1 MFTSNNV
8 YNEVLSNLFNGFG
21 DLFKAVSP
29 NEKETKGARIYT
41 DIQEFCDRYEL
52 DMELPGFSKDE
63 IKIELKNGYLNVIA
77 KHEVKTEDNAEER
90 TFISRERYTGTR
102 SRSLYLGNYVQKEQ
116 IRASFNNG
124 ILKLTIPKDA
134 LVPKDSEETSISI
147 DD

>member
-1 MFTSNNV
+1 
-8 YNEVLSNLFNGFG
+8 
-21 DLFKAVSP
+21 
-29 NEKETKGARIYT
+29 
-41 DIQEFCDRYEL
+41 
-52 DMELPGFSKDE
+52 MELPGFSKDE

>member
-52 DMELPGFSKDE
+52 WNCQVSLRMKSK
-63 IKIELKNGYLNVIA
+63 LN
-77 KHEVKTEDNAEER
+77 
-90 TFISRERYTGTR
+90 
-102 SRSLYLGNYVQKEQ
+102 
-116 IRASFNNG
+116 
-124 ILKLTIPKDA
+124 
-134 LVPKDSEETSISI
+134 
-147 DD
+147 